1 MCKRNP
7 PVRAII
13 KTVKQQEVDSFM
25 NTMKAIQV
33 AAKGEP
39 MKLVTIPI
47 PQPEKGQVLLKVEAC
62 GICHGDSKVIEG
74 AASSYPR
81 IPGHE
86 VVGIVDKLGEDVT
99 KWKIGQRVGIG
110 WHGGHGHTTA
120 LTTDGGY
127 AEYMVAYEDGLISI
141 PDEITAEE
149 AAPLLCA
156 GETTFS
162 ALHNSSARM
171 GDLVAVS
178 GIGGLG
184 HLAVQYAR
192 KAGYEVA
199 AISRGTDKKELAMKL
214 GAHHYIDCEL
224 ENPAESL
231 KALGGAK
238 VILATAPKAN
248 VISSLMGGL
257 GTKGELIIAAVDD
270 TPLEWSA
277 MDFLMGPNTVKGTFT
292 DINEM
297 EAAVKFS
304 VLTNVRPMIEI
315 FPLEQAAEAYEKMM
329 AAKTHFRAVLRIGK
343 E

>member
-1 MCKRNP
+1 MK
-7 PVRAII
+7 
-13 KTVKQQEVDSFM
+13 M
-25 NTMKAIQV
+25 MKAIQV

-39 MKLVTIPI
+39 MKLVEIPV
-47 PQPEKGQVLLKVEAC
+47 PQPEEGQVLLKVEAC

-86 VVGIVDKLGEDVT
+86 VVGTVAKLGEGVS

-127 AEYMVAYEDGLISI
+127 AEYMVAYEDGLIAIS
-141 PDEITAEE
+141 DEITAEE

-156 GETTFS
+156 GETVFS

-184 HLAVQYAR
+184 HLAVQYAK

-199 AISRGTDKKELAMKL
+199 AISRGADKEQLARQL
-214 GAHHYIDCEL
+214 GAHHYIDSEK
-224 ENPAESL
+224 ENPSEAL

-238 VILATAPKAN
+238 VILATAPNAKT
-248 VISSLMGGL
+248 ISSLLGGL

-277 MDFLMGPNTVKGTFT
+277 MDFLMGPNIVKGTFT
-292 DINEM
+292 DIKEM
-297 EAAVKFS
+297 EAAVRFS
-304 VLTNVRPMIEI
+304 ILTDVRPMIEV
-315 FPLEQAAEAYEKMM
+315 FPLEQAREAYEKMM
-329 AAKTHFRAVLRIGK
+329 AAKTHFRAVLRM
-343 E
+343 EN

>member
-1 MCKRNP
+1 MSMMR
-7 PVRAII
+7 
-13 KTVKQQEVDSFM
+13 
-25 NTMKAIQV
+25 AIQV

-39 MKLVTIPI
+39 MKLVEIPV
-47 PQPEKGQVLLKVEAC
+47 PEPNESQVLLKVEAC

-86 VVGIVDKLGEDVT
+86 VVGVIDKLGAGVT
-99 KWKIGQRVGIG
+99 KWKVGQRVGIG

-127 AEYMVAYEDGLISI
+127 AEYMLAYEDGLILI
-141 PDEITAEE
+141 PNEITAEE

-162 ALHNSSARM
+162 ALHNSKARL
-171 GDLVAVS
+171 GDLVAIS

-184 HLAVQYAR
+184 HLAIQYAK
-192 KAGYEVA
+192 KAGYEVV
-199 AISRGTDKKELAMKL
+199 AISRGADKEPLAKEL
-214 GAHHYIDCEL
+214 GAHHYIDSEK
-224 ENPAESL
+224 ENPAETL

-238 VILATAPKAN
+238 VILATAPNAE

-257 GTKGELIIAAVDD
+257 GIDGELIIAAVNEE
-270 TPLEWSA
+270 PLNWSA
-277 MDFLMGPNTVKGTFT
+277 MNFLMGPNTVKGTFT

-297 EAAVKFS
+297 EAAVHFS
-304 VLTNVRPMIEI
+304 ILTDVRPMIEV
-315 FPLEQAAEAYEKMM
+315 FPLEKAREAYEKMM
-329 AAKTHFRAVLRIGK
+329 AAKTHFRAVLSMEK
-343 E
+343 

>member
-1 MCKRNP
+1 MSMMR
-7 PVRAII
+7 
-13 KTVKQQEVDSFM
+13 
-25 NTMKAIQV
+25 AIQV

-39 MKLVTIPI
+39 MRMVEIPI
-47 PQPEKGQVLLKVEAC
+47 PQPEEGQVLLKVEAC

-86 VVGIVDKLGEDVT
+86 VVGVVEKLGNNVT

-127 AEYMVAYEDGLISI
+127 AEYMVAYEDGLILI

-162 ALHNSSARM
+162 ALHNCNARM

-184 HLAVQYAR
+184 HLAVQYAK
-192 KAGYEVA
+192 KAGYNVV
-199 AISRGTDKKELAMKL
+199 AISRGVDKEKLAKEL
-214 GAHHYIDCEL
+214 GAHYYIDSDK
-224 ENPAESL
+224 ENPAEVLQS
-231 KALGGAK
+231 LGGAK
-238 VILATAPKAN
+238 VILATAPNAK

-257 GTKGELIIAAVDD
+257 ATGGELIIAAVNEE
-270 TPLEWSA
+270 PLNWSA
-277 MDFLMGPNTVKGTFT
+277 MDFLMGTNTVKGTFT
-292 DINEM
+292 DIKEM
-297 EAAVKFS
+297 EAAVRFS
-304 VLTNVRPMIEI
+304 ILTDVRPMIEV
-315 FPLEQAAEAYEKMM
+315 FPLEQAREAYEKMM
-329 AAKTHFRAVLRIGK
+329 AAKTHFRAVLK
-343 E
+343 MK

>member
-1 MCKRNP
+1 M
-7 PVRAII
+7 
-13 KTVKQQEVDSFM
+13 EM
-25 NTMKAIQV
+25 MKAIQV

-39 MKLVTIPI
+39 MKLVEIPV
-47 PQPEKGQVLLKVEAC
+47 PQPGEGQVLLKVEAC

-86 VVGIVDKLGEDVT
+86 VVGTVAKLGAGAS

-127 AEYMVAYEDGLISI
+127 AEYMVAYEDGLIAIS
-141 PDEITAEE
+141 DEITAEE

-156 GETTFS
+156 GETVFS
-162 ALHNSSARM
+162 ALHNSSVRM
-171 GDLVAVS
+171 GDFVAVS

-184 HLAVQYAR
+184 HLAVQYAK

-199 AISRGTDKKELAMKL
+199 AISRGADKEQLARQL
-214 GAHHYIDCEL
+214 GAHHYIDSEK
-224 ENPAESL
+224 ENPAEVL

-238 VILATAPKAN
+238 VILATAPNAKT
-248 VISSLMGGL
+248 ISSLMGGL
-257 GTKGELIIAAVDD
+257 GTNGELIIAAVDD

-292 DINEM
+292 DIKEM
-297 EAAVKFS
+297 EAAVRFS
-304 VLTNVRPMIEI
+304 ILTDVRPMIEV
-315 FPLEQAAEAYEKMM
+315 FPLEQAREAYEKMM
-329 AAKTHFRAVLRIGK
+329 AAKTHFRAVLRM
-343 E
+343 EN

>member
-1 MCKRNP
+1 MSMMR
-7 PVRAII
+7 
-13 KTVKQQEVDSFM
+13 
-25 NTMKAIQV
+25 AIQV

-39 MKLVTIPI
+39 MKMVEIPI
-47 PQPEKGQVLLKVEAC
+47 PQPNAGQVLLKVEAC

-86 VVGIVDKLGEDVT
+86 VVGIVEKLGANVT

-127 AEYMVAYEDGLISI
+127 AEYMVAYEDGLIAI

-162 ALHNSSARM
+162 ALHNSKARM

-184 HLAVQYAR
+184 HLAVQYAK
-192 KAGYEVA
+192 KAGYKVVA
-199 AISRGTDKKELAMKL
+199 VSRGVDKEKLAKAL
-214 GAHHYIDCEL
+214 GAHYYIDSDK
-224 ENPAESL
+224 ENPAAAL
-231 KALGGAK
+231 QALGGAK
-238 VILATAPKAN
+238 VILATAPNAKG
-248 VISSLMGGL
+248 ISSLMGGL
-257 GTKGELIIAAVDD
+257 AAGGELIIAAVNDE
-270 TPLEWSA
+270 PLNWSA
-277 MDFLMGPNTVKGTFT
+277 MDFLMGQNTVKGTFT
-292 DINEM
+292 DIKEM
-297 EAAVKFS
+297 EAAVRFS
-304 VLTNVRPMIEI
+304 LLTDVRPMIEV
-315 FPLEQAAEAYEKMM
+315 FPLEQAREAYEKMM
-329 AAKTHFRAVLRIGK
+329 AAKTRFRAVLKMR
-343 E
+343 

>member
-1 MCKRNP
+1 M
-7 PVRAII
+7 
-13 KTVKQQEVDSFM
+13 EM
-25 NTMKAIQV
+25 MKAIQV

-39 MKLVTIPI
+39 MKLVEIPV
-47 PQPEKGQVLLKVEAC
+47 PQPEEGQVLLKVEAC

-86 VVGIVDKLGEDVT
+86 VVGTVAKLGAGVS

-127 AEYMVAYEDGLISI
+127 AEYMVAYEDGLIAIS
-141 PDEITAEE
+141 DEITAEE

-156 GETTFS
+156 GETVFS

-184 HLAVQYAR
+184 HLAVQYAK

-199 AISRGTDKKELAMKL
+199 AISRGADKEQLARQL
-214 GAHHYIDCEL
+214 GAHHYIDSEK
-224 ENPAESL
+224 ENPAEAL

-238 VILATAPKAN
+238 VILATAPNAKT
-248 VISSLMGGL
+248 ISSLMGGL
-257 GTKGELIIAAVDD
+257 GTNGELIIAAVDD

-292 DINEM
+292 NIKEM
-297 EAAVKFS
+297 EAAVRFS
-304 VLTNVRPMIEI
+304 ILTDVRPMIEV
-315 FPLEQAAEAYEKMM
+315 FPLEQAREAYEKMM
-329 AAKTHFRAVLRIGK
+329 AAKTHFRAVLRM
-343 E
+343 EN

>member
-1 MCKRNP
+1 M
-7 PVRAII
+7 
-13 KTVKQQEVDSFM
+13 EM
-25 NTMKAIQV
+25 MKAIQV

-39 MKLVTIPI
+39 MELVEIPV
-47 PQPEKGQVLLKVEAC
+47 PQPGEGQVLLKVEAC

-86 VVGIVDKLGEDVT
+86 VVGTVAKLGAGVS

-127 AEYMVAYEDGLISI
+127 AEYMVAYEDGLIAIS
-141 PDEITAEE
+141 DEITAEE

-156 GETTFS
+156 GETVFS

-184 HLAVQYAR
+184 HLAVQYAK

-199 AISRGTDKKELAMKL
+199 AISRGADKEQLARQL
-214 GAHHYIDCEL
+214 GAHHYIDSEK
-224 ENPAESL
+224 ENPAKAL

-238 VILATAPKAN
+238 VILATAPNAKT
-248 VISSLMGGL
+248 ISSLMGGL
-257 GTKGELIIAAVDD
+257 GTNGELIIAAVDD
-270 TPLEWSA
+270 TPLDWSA

-292 DINEM
+292 DIKEM
-297 EAAVKFS
+297 EAAVRFS
-304 VLTNVRPMIEI
+304 ILTDVRPMIEV
-315 FPLEQAAEAYEKMM
+315 FPLEQAREAYEKMM
-329 AAKTHFRAVLRIGK
+329 AAKIHFRAVLRM
-343 E
+343 EN

>member
-1 MCKRNP
+1 M
-7 PVRAII
+7 
-13 KTVKQQEVDSFM
+13 SM
-25 NTMKAIQV
+25 MKAVQV

-39 MKLVTIPI
+39 MKLVEIPI
-47 PQPEKGQVLLKVEAC
+47 PQPEEGQVLLRVEAC

-86 VVGIVDKLGEDVT
+86 VVGIVDKLGKGVT

-127 AEYMVAYEDGLISI
+127 AEYMVAYEDGLILI
-141 PDEITAEE
+141 PEEITAEE

-162 ALHNSSARM
+162 ALHNSKARI
-171 GDLVAVS
+171 GDLVAVL

-184 HLAVQYAR
+184 HLAVQYAK
-192 KAGYEVA
+192 KAGYEVV
-199 AISRGTDKKELAMKL
+199 AISRGADKEQLAKEL
-214 GAHHYIDCEL
+214 GAHHYIDSDK
-224 ENPAESL
+224 ENIAESL
-231 KALGGAK
+231 KALGGAQ
-238 VILATAPKAN
+238 VILATAPNAE

-257 GTKGELIIAAVDD
+257 AMGGELIIAAVNDD
-270 TPLEWSA
+270 PLKWSA
-277 MDFLMGPNTVKGTFT
+277 MDFLMGTNTVKGTFT

-297 EAAVKFS
+297 EAAVRFS
-304 VLTNVRPMIEI
+304 ILTDVRPMIEV
-315 FPLEQAAEAYEKMM
+315 FPLEQAREAYEKMM
-329 AAKTHFRAVLRIGK
+329 AAKTHFRAVLRISD
-343 E
+343 

>member
-1 MCKRNP
+1 M
-7 PVRAII
+7 
-13 KTVKQQEVDSFM
+13 EM
-25 NTMKAIQV
+25 MKAIQV

-39 MKLVTIPI
+39 MKLVEIPV
-47 PQPEKGQVLLKVEAC
+47 PQPEEGQVLLKVEAC

-74 AASSYPR
+74 AACSYPR

-86 VVGIVDKLGEDVT
+86 VVGTVAKLGAGVS

-127 AEYMVAYEDGLISI
+127 AEYMVAYEDGLIAIS
-141 PDEITAEE
+141 DEITAEE
-149 AAPLLCA
+149 TAPLLCA
-156 GETTFS
+156 GETVFS

-178 GIGGLG
+178 GVGGLG
-184 HLAVQYAR
+184 HLAVQYAK

-199 AISRGTDKKELAMKL
+199 AISRGADKEQLAQQL
-214 GAHHYIDCEL
+214 GAHHYIDSER
-224 ENPAESL
+224 ENPAEAL

-238 VILATAPKAN
+238 VILATAPN
-248 VISSLMGGL
+248 VKTISSLMGGL
-257 GTKGELIIAAVDD
+257 GTNGELIIAAVDD

-292 DINEM
+292 DIKEM
-297 EAAVKFS
+297 EAAVRFS
-304 VLTNVRPMIEI
+304 ILTDVRPMIEV
-315 FPLEQAAEAYEKMM
+315 FPLEQAREAYEKMM
-329 AAKTHFRAVLRIGK
+329 AAKTHFRAVLRM
-343 E
+343 EN

>member
-1 MCKRNP
+1 M
-7 PVRAII
+7 
-13 KTVKQQEVDSFM
+13 SM
-25 NTMKAIQV
+25 MKAVQV

-39 MKLVTIPI
+39 MKLVEIPI
-47 PQPEKGQVLLKVEAC
+47 PQPEEGQVLLRVEAC

-86 VVGIVDKLGEDVT
+86 VVGIVDKLGKGAT
-99 KWKIGQRVGIG
+99 KWKVGQRVGIG

-127 AEYMVAYEDGLISI
+127 AEYMVAYEYGLILI

-162 ALHNSSARM
+162 ALHNSKARI

-184 HLAVQYAR
+184 HLAVQYAK
-192 KAGYEVA
+192 KAGYEVV
-199 AISRGTDKKELAMKL
+199 AISRGADKEQLAKEL
-214 GAHHYIDCEL
+214 GAHHYIDSDK
-224 ENPAESL
+224 ENIAESL
-231 KALGGAK
+231 KALGGAQ
-238 VILATAPKAN
+238 VILATAPNAE
-248 VISSLMGGL
+248 VISSLIGGL
-257 GTKGELIIAAVDD
+257 AMGGELIIAAVNDE
-270 TPLEWSA
+270 PLNWSA
-277 MDFLMGPNTVKGTFT
+277 MDFLMGTNTVKGTFT

-297 EAAVKFS
+297 EAAVRFS
-304 VLTNVRPMIEI
+304 ILTDVRPMIEV
-315 FPLEQAAEAYEKMM
+315 FPLEQAREAYEKMM
-329 AAKTHFRAVLRIGK
+329 AAKTHFSAVLRISD
-343 E
+343 

>member
-1 MCKRNP
+1 MSMMR
-7 PVRAII
+7 
-13 KTVKQQEVDSFM
+13 
-25 NTMKAIQV
+25 AIQV

-39 MKLVTIPI
+39 MKLVEIPV
-47 PQPEKGQVLLKVEAC
+47 PEPNESQVLLKVEAC

-86 VVGIVDKLGEDVT
+86 VVGVIDKLGAGVT
-99 KWKIGQRVGIG
+99 KWKVGQRVGIG

-127 AEYMVAYEDGLISI
+127 AEYMLAYEDGLILI
-141 PDEITAEE
+141 PNEITAEE

-162 ALHNSSARM
+162 ALHNSKARL
-171 GDLVAVS
+171 GDLVAIS

-184 HLAVQYAR
+184 HLAIQYAK
-192 KAGYEVA
+192 KAGYEVV
-199 AISRGTDKKELAMKL
+199 AISRGADKEPLAKEL
-214 GAHHYIDCEL
+214 GAHHYIDSEK
-224 ENPAESL
+224 ENPAETL

-238 VILATAPKAN
+238 VILATAPNAE

-257 GTKGELIIAAVDD
+257 GIDGELIIAAVNEE
-270 TPLEWSA
+270 PLNWSA

-297 EAAVKFS
+297 EAAVRFS
-304 VLTNVRPMIEI
+304 ILTDVRPMIEV
-315 FPLEQAAEAYEKMM
+315 FPLEKAREAYEKMM
-329 AAKTHFRAVLRIGK
+329 AAKTHFRAVLSMEK
-343 E
+343 

>member
-1 MCKRNP
+1 
-7 PVRAII
+7 
-13 KTVKQQEVDSFM
+13 
-25 NTMKAIQV
+25 MKAVQV

-39 MKLVTIPI
+39 MRLVEIPV
-47 PQPEKGQVLLKVEAC
+47 PQPGEGQVLLQVEAC

-86 VVGIVDKLGEDVT
+86 VVGTVAKLGAGVT

-127 AEYMVAYEDGLISI
+127 AEYMVAYEDWLIAIS
-141 PDEITAEE
+141 DDITAEE

-156 GETTFS
+156 DEAVFS
-162 ALHNSSARM
+162 ALHNSNARM
-171 GDLVAVS
+171 GDLVTVS

-184 HLAVQYAR
+184 HLAVQYAK

-199 AISRGTDKKELAMKL
+199 AISRGAEKEKLAREL
-214 GAHHYIDCEL
+214 GAHHYIDSEK
-224 ENPAESL
+224 ENPAEAL

-238 VILATAPKAN
+238 VILATAPNAK

-257 GTKGELIIAAVDD
+257 GIKGELIIAAVDD
-270 TPLEWSA
+270 NPLDWSA
-277 MDFLMGPNTVKGTFT
+277 MDFLMGPNTVRGTFT
-292 DINEM
+292 DIKEM
-297 EAAVKFS
+297 EAAVRFS
-304 VLTNVRPMIEI
+304 ILTDVRPMIEI
-315 FPLEQAAEAYEKMM
+315 FPLEQAREAYEKMM
-329 AAKTHFRAVLRIGK
+329 AAKTHFRAVLQIRK
-343 E
+343 